1 VALNGCAAP
10 DRFAVL
16 RLEVYGSV
24 GLLFPRGVR
33 IQHLLPNGPFRAWR
47 AALASVGIP
56 CIGPAASGIHREARP

>member
-47 AALASVGIP
+47 AAPSPGRYPL
-56 CIGPAASGIHREARP
+56 HRTGCERYSP